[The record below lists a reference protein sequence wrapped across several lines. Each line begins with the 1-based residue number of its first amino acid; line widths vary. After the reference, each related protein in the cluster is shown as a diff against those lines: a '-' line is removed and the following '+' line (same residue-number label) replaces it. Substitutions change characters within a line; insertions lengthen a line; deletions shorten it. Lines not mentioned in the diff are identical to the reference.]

1 MSNPFRTASLLIALF
16 LTGAVTAQGIPG
28 IDPLPRASAEE
39 RKPPSGAEQKPG
51 ETAPA
56 TDANIPA
63 GDSRK
68 PGEEKAAEGEPA
80 RLQSPVIR
88 NLRAEKVADDP
99 TSVRLTW
106 EVDPAND
113 TAIYVGRYVRP
124 TTSRELVLEAENIST
139 PPLGPKET
147 TFLDRNIPDGAY
159 YYVVVTVYEMS
170 ARDRLRLQANGNH
183 TVDPIIIYRT
193 TPGTQPQAG
202 EQSPDKPG
210 HAQESPYEV
219 RGLTAVNAQ
228 SSVKLNWGPPD
239 ARDVTYNIYRSV
251 EPMGNENA
259 LKVASRLAQAPASRL
274 YYEDLEPLTGR
285 VTYYGVT
292 VTDNRTGREYLTLT
306 LNRSFVQNVFQP
318 TRIAEDRG
326 RLLPEALTAF
336 LENRNTIKLLW
347 VDPEA
352 PLAGLRV
359 YRSARPIA
367 NAQALE
373 RAELLGEVRKGVN
386 EYRDA
391 NLPAGVYYYA
401 LIPRDPALSEVRT
414 FAEGRTFTGI
424 AMRINIAAGEEKK
437 PEEKKPE
444 EKPAQENADE
454 RSRTRLNNLRQ
465 TAGADFVQLEWDVLR
480 AELSRDYRVAV
491 YRAATPLRN
500 FEDLQRQGE
509 LLTELPRGV
518 HTYVDGGLR
527 PGRYYYA
534 LALTADGRSD
544 PNLSVG
550 RNFLAEPALVSGPQK
565 PAADAGERPGEDRVR
580 PDASEGALDEIPG
593 GPSMVALNRI
603 LAATYFRRDYGEAVR
618 RLAPYVMSRRVPS
631 QVRAKAMLY
640 TGMAYY
646 QMRQYRRAME
656 FFLHESVQREYPER
670 SRFWYNRSLE
680 RAR

>member
-1 MSNPFRTASLLIALF
+1 MVALF

-28 IDPLPRASAEE
+28 IDPLPRANAEE
-39 RKPPSGAEQKPG
+39 RKPPASSEQKPG
-51 ETAPA
+51 ESAPS
-56 TDANIPA
+56 TQTNQPA
-63 GDSRK
+63 ADSGK
-68 PGEEKAAEGEPA
+68 PGEEKAAENQPGQ
-80 RLQSPVIR
+80 LQSPVIR
-88 NLRAEKVADDP
+88 NLRAEKVPDDP
-99 TSVRLTW
+99 YSVRLTW

-147 TFLDRNIPDGAY
+147 TYLDRNIPDGAY

-183 TVDPIIIYRT
+183 TVDPMIIYRAA
-193 TPGTQPQAG
+193 PGPQPQ
-202 EQSPDKPG
+202 PG
-210 HAQESPYEV
+210 GQGQDTPQNQESPYEV

-228 SSVKLNWGPPD
+228 NSVKLNWGPPD

-251 EPMGNENA
+251 EPMANENA
-259 LKVASRLAQAPASRL
+259 LKVAQRLAQAPASRL
-274 YYEDLEPLTGR
+274 YYEDLEPLAGR
-285 VTYYGVT
+285 VAYYGVT

-306 LNRSFVQNVFQP
+306 LNRSYVQNIFQP
-318 TRIAEDRG
+318 TRITEDRG
-326 RLLPEALTAF
+326 RQLPQALTAF

-352 PLAGLRV
+352 PLSGLRV
-359 YRSARPIA
+359 YRSPRPIA
-367 NAQALE
+367 NAQSLE

-391 NLPAGVYYYA
+391 NLAAGVYYYA
-401 LIPRDPALSEVRT
+401 LIPRDPSLAEVRT

-424 AMRINIAAGEEKK
+424 AMRINVPAGEEKK

-454 RSRTRLNNLRQ
+454 RARTRLNNLRQ
-465 TAGADFVQLEWDVLR
+465 TPGADFVQLEWDVLR

-500 FEDLQRQGE
+500 FEDLRARGE

-544 PNLSVG
+544 PNMSVG
-550 RNFLAEPALVSGPQK
+550 RNFLADPAVVTGPQK
-565 PAADAGERPGEDRVR
+565 PAVDNGERPGPGEDRVR

-603 LAATYFRRDYGEAVR
+603 LAATYFRSDYGEAVR
-618 RLAPYVMSRRVPS
+618 RLAPYVMSQRVPA

-656 FFLHESVQREYPER
+656 FFLHETVRREYPER
-670 SRFWYNRSLE
+670 ARFWYNRSLE
-680 RAR
+680 RSR